1 VKSAYI
7 TCILGEI
14 CYWLNEESED
24 MQQSPQYH
32 GTSRLENSGN
42 DRGRA
47 HPDSAAIPTTPT
59 PTPA

>member
-1 VKSAYI
+1 
-7 TCILGEI
+7 
-14 CYWLNEESED
+14 

-59 PTPA
+59 PTPANRKWRVRGLHPDP